1 MSAWASAFSGERL
14 RPVIA
19 LVGRPNVGKSTL
31 FNRLLGARQAVVS
44 TSRGTTRDRLYG
56 QLEWRGQ
63 SLTLIDTG
71 GFEFDASGSI
81 GTAVQR
87 HVQQALKEADGFLLV
102 CDAQQGLVPADQ
114 MIMERL
120 RKMGKPVVLAVNK
133 LDHRPAVPPDFFS
146 LGPAQPLAISALHGR
161 GTGDLL
167 DHLLKTFQALRQEP
181 PCSDSSA
188 FGLTT
193 ARGGPGSGPHWD
205 APRQP
210 PSLVS
215 VAIIGRQNVGK
226 SSLLNAL
233 LREDR
238 VIVSEIP
245 GTTRD
250 AVDTRLVVNGTPIC
264 LIDTAGLRHR
274 RKVRDPVDLFSMA
287 RSREAIGRCNVALV
301 VLDGTTGVTTDDL
314 RNVTQVCDAGRGLIL
329 LVNKWDLVKG
339 GSERRLT
346 DAVHRAIPFATF
358 APVLAVS
365 AKTGFH
371 LPRVL
376 TATLRVARAMR
387 QGLADIDCVALLM
400 KAWATHAPPRFRGRA
415 IRLQSACWLPGHP
428 VRVELIT
435 RPIGR
440 LPAPYQ
446 HYLLKRFHEHPKLS
460 GVPIR
465 LIVKEPAGSR

>member
-1 MSAWASAFSGERL
+1 MAPREL
-14 RPVIA
+14 PHPVIA

-31 FNRLLGARQAVVS
+31 FNRLIGARKAVVS
-44 TSRGTTRDRLYG
+44 PTRGTTRDRLFG
-56 QLEWRGQ
+56 RVEWRGVPI
-63 SLTLIDTG
+63 TLIDTG
-71 GFEFDASGSI
+71 GFEFDASGSV

-87 HVQQALKEADGFLLV
+87 HIQQALEDADGFLFV

-120 RKMGKPVVLAVNK
+120 REMDKPVILAVNK
-133 LDHRPAVPPDFFS
+133 LDHRLAVPSDFFS
-146 LGPAQPLAISALHGR
+146 LGLARPLPLSALHGR
-161 GTGDLL
+161 GTGELL
-167 DHLLKTFQALRQEP
+167 DHLVQLFA
-181 PCSDSSA
+181 SSTPSAPILAPA
-188 FGLTT
+188 F
-193 ARGGPGSGPHWD
+193 
-205 APRQP
+205 
-210 PSLVS
+210 VS
-215 VAIIGRQNVGK
+215 VAIVGRQNVGK
-226 SSLLNAL
+226 SSLLNAF
-233 LREDR
+233 LREER

-250 AVDTRLVVNGTPIC
+250 AVDTHLLVKGEPVC

-287 RSREAIGRCNVALV
+287 RAVEAIGRCNVALV

-314 RNVTQVCDAGRGLIL
+314 RIITKVCDAGRGLIL

-339 GSERRLT
+339 GSERKLT

-376 TATLRVARAMR
+376 TATLQVARAMR
-387 QGLADIDCVALLM
+387 QGLSDADCFALLG
-400 KAWATHAPPRFRGRA
+400 KAWAAHTPPRIRGRA
-415 IRLQSACWLPGHP
+415 IRLQAARWLLGYR
-428 VRVELIT
+428 VRVELVT

-440 LPAPYQ
+440 LPVPYQ
-446 HYLLKRFHEHPKLS
+446 HYLLKRLHAHPKLS
-460 GVPIR
+460 GVPIQ
-465 LIVKEPAGSR
+465 LIVKEPAESR